1 MKRMEQLLKVLSGV
15 CPNIDFTKETALVDD
30 GLIDSFEMVALVSEL
45 MEAFDVELDV
55 DDLLPENFNSAE
67 AMWKLIRSKKG

>member
-1 MKRMEQLLKVLSGV
+1 MEQLLKVLSEV

>member
-1 MKRMEQLLKVLSGV
+1 MEQLLKVLSEV
-15 CPNIDFTKETALVDD
+15 CPNIDCTKETALVDD